1 MPHIAFYAALVL
13 YSIIQTPK
21 LHSMH
26 VPFPEQGTS
35 QQQLFSELDSFSA
48 NDADWR
54 SGRTFSL
61 VFYPGVEVAEVV
73 QKAYL
78 RYFFENGLNPT
89 VFKSLNRMEN
99 EVVSMTAD
107 LLHAPET
114 AVGNMTSGGTE
125 SIICAVK
132 AAKKYAQS
140 KNAAISKPNIVAPET
155 VHPAFFKAADY
166 FDIEMRVAKGAGDSL
181 LPLIEDMRKLIDGNT
196 VMLVGSAPAYPHG
209 IIDPLEEISK
219 LALEKN
225 IWMHVDAC
233 VGGYMLPFLEQLGEP
248 VPVFDFRLAGA
259 ASISLDL
266 HKYGYGAKGSSVV
279 LYRNGDFRKKQFY
292 AYTAWPGGL
301 YASPSISGT
310 RPGGAI
316 AAAWAVLNYMGKQGY
331 KKFAAETMA
340 AARKIQLAVNTTPG
354 LKVVG
359 NPLLTVFSF
368 MSTGNID
375 IYRLGDELTAL
386 GWNLDRQLQ
395 PPSLHLT
402 VSYGNVAF
410 ADEFVRDLAIAV
422 AKTQSNTAENI
433 GDRVKQGVAKY
444 AARLL
449 PEKLVGKI
457 AGGSIQDIPNQSGNG
472 KTAPLYGL
480 AGELAGSGTLDEMLI
495 DLLDVMNRP
504 TKESFK
510 DKE

>member
-1 MPHIAFYAALVL
+1 
-13 YSIIQTPK
+13 
-21 LHSMH
+21 MH
-26 VPFPEQGTS
+26 VPFPEKGLS
-35 QQQLFSELDSFSA
+35 QEEIFKSLDNFSV
-48 NDADWR
+48 NDADWKT
-54 SGRTFSL
+54 GRTFSL
-61 VFYPGVEVAEVV
+61 VFYPGDEVAAVV

-78 RYFFENGLNPT
+78 RYFNENGLNPT
-89 VFKSLNRMEN
+89 IFKSLNRMETA
-99 EVVSMTAD
+99 VVSMTAE
-107 LLHAPET
+107 LLYAPDT

-140 KNAAISKPNIVAPET
+140 KNTAIQKPNIVAPET

-166 FDIEMRVAKGAGDSL
+166 FDIEMRVAKGVGESL
-181 LPLIEDMRKLIDGNT
+181 LPNIDDMRNLIDGNT

-209 IIDPLEEISK
+209 IIDPLEDISK
-219 LALEKN
+219 LAVEKN
-225 IWMHVDAC
+225 IWMHVDSC
-233 VGGYMLPFLEQLGEP
+233 VGGYMIPFLEQLGEP
-248 VPVFDFRLAGA
+248 VPVFDFRLPGVC
-259 ASISLDL
+259 SISLDL

-279 LYRNGDFRKKQFY
+279 LYRNSEFRKKQFY
-292 AYTAWPGGL
+292 VYTAWSGGL

-316 AAAWAVLNYMGKQGY
+316 AAAWTVLNYLGKQGY
-331 KKFAAETMA
+331 QKFAAQTLA
-340 AARKIQLAVNTTPG
+340 AARKIQMAINNTPG

-368 MSTGNID
+368 ASTGAMD

-410 ADEFVRDLAIAV
+410 VDEFVRDLAIAV
-422 AKTQSNTAENI
+422 EKTSINSAENI
-433 GDRVKQGVAKY
+433 GDRMKQGVAKY
-444 AARLL
+444 AARFL
-449 PEKLVGKI
+449 PEKIIGKL
-457 AGGSIQDIPNQSGNG
+457 AGGAIQDIPNQTGSS

-480 AGELAGSGTLDEMLI
+480 AGELAGSGTLDEMLL

-504 TKESFK
+504 GKDSFK
-510 DKE
+510 E